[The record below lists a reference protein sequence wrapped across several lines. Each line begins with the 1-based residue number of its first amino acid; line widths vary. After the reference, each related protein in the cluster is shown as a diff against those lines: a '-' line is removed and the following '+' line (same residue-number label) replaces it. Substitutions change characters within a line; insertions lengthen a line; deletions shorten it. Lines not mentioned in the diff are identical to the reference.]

1 MNSPTITNSPATE
14 KPPPLLSGDE
24 TNSPTVASPAEL
36 STLTESIM
44 SGKFVQKETNSP
56 PKELEGKFD
65 KEVIFKPITS
75 GKPPKPVTTV
85 SINGF
90 DISIQPSPMKSK
102 KSVVS
107 NNSIVT
113 TTTSSSSVDASTDTD
128 DLLNVEL
135 SEVSQRLKEN
145 KEYIRA
151 KREEK

>member
-1 MNSPTITNSPATE
+1 MNSPTTTNSPAIE
-14 KPPPLLSGDE
+14 KPFSLLSGE

-36 STLTESIM
+36 STLTESVM

-65 KEVIFKPITS
+65 KEVIFKPTTS
-75 GKPPKPVTTV
+75 GKPPKPVTV
-85 SINGF
+85 SIHGF

-113 TTTSSSSVDASTDTD
+113 TTTSSSSVDASTNTD

-135 SEVSQRLKEN
+135 SDVSQRMKEN